1 MMDPATCPA
10 SFVVV
15 ELSDGT
21 FQAKELKLG
30 KVKKPRYGVPRATVY
45 EACRDAWLLVSNTA
59 ARTGRPVV
67 FQHSIDSVLLDQAP
81 LFPEV

>member
-1 MMDPATCPA
+1 MAAATCPA

-15 ELSDGT
+15 ELPDGR

-30 KVKKPRYGVPRATVY
+30 KVKAPRYGVPRATVA

-59 ARTGRPVV
+59 CRTGQLVA
-67 FQHSIDSVLLDQAP
+67 FQHSIDSVLLEQQE
-81 LFPEV
+81 LF